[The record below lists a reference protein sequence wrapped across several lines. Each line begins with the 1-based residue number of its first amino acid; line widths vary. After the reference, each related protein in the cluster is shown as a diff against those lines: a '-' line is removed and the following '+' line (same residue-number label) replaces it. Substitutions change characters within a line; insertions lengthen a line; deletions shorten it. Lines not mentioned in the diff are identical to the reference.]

1 MQENQGLGEQALN
14 KAVEIGIASQLDK
27 VEGLSIDIKT
37 DPLKLVQGQVDE
49 VSIEGKGLVMQKD
62 LRMEELDMHMSSV
75 AVNPLS
81 AAFGKIELT
90 QPTDASVHAV
100 LAEADINRAFN
111 SDFVRSKLHNLEIN
125 VKGRPTKIDAQHVD
139 FHLPGEGKV
148 ALNAKVLL
156 CETGNIEQVA
166 FTATPNVSADGKTVL
181 LKDIEY
187 GEGEELSP
195 ELTKALVTQVSE
207 ILDLS
212 NFDLGGM
219 SLRVKQLKVE
229 AGKLTFEAEAHV
241 EQLMS

>member
-1 MQENQGLGEQALN
+1 M
-14 KAVEIGIASQLDK
+14 
-27 VEGLSIDIKT
+27 
-37 DPLKLVQGQVDE
+37 
-49 VSIEGKGLVMQKD
+49 
-62 LRMEELDMHMSSV
+62 
-75 AVNPLS
+75 
-81 AAFGKIELT
+81 
-90 QPTDASVHAV
+90 
-100 LAEADINRAFN
+100 
-111 SDFVRSKLHNLEIN
+111 
-125 VKGRPTKIDAQHVD
+125 
-139 FHLPGEGKV
+139 
-148 ALNAKVLL
+148 LL

-219 SLRVKQLKVE
+219 SLRIKQLKVE